1 MSNYIW
7 FNGKQVSAG
16 TRDIKVSGDAIIS
29 AFTRLTTGG
38 SPITAIDSG
47 NPQGDDAAGR
57 EFLKWYT
64 EGKTALAKIGK
75 DIGEAVLE
83 MSKNTDLAVAAFVK
97 EDLESADDMKKTAA
111 EFKDI

>member
-7 FNGKQVSAG
+7 FDGKQVAAG
-16 TRDIKVSGDAIIS
+16 TRDIKVSGDAILD
-29 AFTRLTTGG
+29 AFTRLTQGG

-47 NPQGDDAAGR
+47 TPGGNDSAGR

-75 DIGEAVLE
+75 DIGEAVVD